1 MYSVLLSKSMKLVF
15 CAIAGLVT
23 VAALTY
29 LYFHI
34 SNSIKCPKC
43 GMIDQERITR
53 SSLAR
58 FFSRF
63 IATKAYRCRKCWN
76 EYVVIGH

>member
-1 MYSVLLSKSMKLVF
+1 MYSVYLSNSMKLVF
-15 CAIAGLVT
+15 YSIAGLVIL
-23 VAALTY
+23 AALTY
-29 LYFHI
+29 LYLHI
-34 SNSIKCPKC
+34 SFSIKCPKC
-43 GMIDQERITR
+43 GKIDEERITR

-63 IATKAYRCRKCWN
+63 IPIKAYHCRKCWN